1 MVSPLDGRTDG
12 GPWASPAL
20 LCLAL
25 ALALTL
31 IKGTQ
36 LFLRRQKLLKTFA
49 QFPGPPTHWLLGH
62 NLEFQLDQELGK
74 ISSLSEKY
82 PYAFPRWLGG
92 FLVLC
97 QIYHPDY
104 IKALLSRGDPKTKL
118 GYRFLIPW
126 IGKGLL
132 VSNGSRWFQ
141 HRKLL
146 TPGFHFDILKPY
158 VRLMADSATVMLD
171 KWEKL
176 AAQGETV
183 EMFQH
188 VSLMALDTILKCAFS
203 HHSNCQLVRDS
214 NSYTQAVSDL
224 TSLVAHRA
232 FHFQYHN
239 NFVYWLTRNGRR
251 FREACEKAH
260 RHTDQVIQKRKESLK
275 DEQELEKILKKRH
288 LDFLDIL
295 ICAKTEEGE
304 GLSDADLRAEVD
316 TFMFEGHDT
325 TASGISWT
333 LYCLALNPEHQQRCR
348 EEVQDVLGGRDTVQW
363 SDLAQLTYTTMC
375 IKESLRLY
383 PPVPVVSRQ
392 LSSPITFFDGRS
404 LPADQIISVHVYALH
419 RNPSVWPSPEL
430 FDPLRFSPEMKTS
443 RHPYA
448 FLPFIAGSRNC
459 IGQQFAMNELKVV
472 VAQCLLRFEFS
483 PDSSR
488 IPVPI
493 PHLILKS
500 KTGIHLRLRK
510 LPAS

>member
-1 MVSPLDGRTDG
+1 MVPPPDQGTG
-12 GPWASPAL
+12 WGPPASLAL

-25 ALALTL
+25 VLLL

-36 LFLRRQKLLKTFA
+36 LFLLKQKLLKTFA
-49 QFPGPPTHWLLGH
+49 QFPGPPAHWLLGH
-62 NLEFQLDQELGK
+62 NLEFQPSQELDK
-74 ISSLSEKY
+74 TSSLSEKY

-92 FLVLC
+92 FIVLC

-104 IKALLSRGDPKTKL
+104 MKAVLSRG
-118 GYRFLIPW
+118 GN
-126 IGKGLL
+126 GLL
-132 VSNGSRWFQ
+132 VSNGPQWFQ

-146 TPGFHFDILKPY
+146 TPGFHLNILKPY
-158 VRLMADSATVMLD
+158 VQLMADSATVMLD

-183 EMFQH
+183 ELFQH
-188 VSLMALDTILKCAFS
+188 ISLMALDTILKCAFS
-203 HHSNCQLVRDS
+203 HHSNCQLDRDS

-224 TSLVAHRA
+224 TSLITHRVL
-232 FHFQYHN
+232 HFQYHN
-239 NFVYWLTRNGRR
+239 NFVYWLTPSGRR
-251 FREACEKAH
+251 FRKACEKAH
-260 RHTDQVIQKRKESLK
+260 RHTDQVIQNRKELLK

-295 ICAKTEEGE
+295 ICAKVEEGE

-325 TASGISWT
+325 TASGISWA
-333 LYCLALNPEHQQRCR
+333 LYCLALHPEHQQRCR
-348 EEVQDVLGGRDTVQW
+348 EEIQEVLGGRDTVQW
-363 SDLAQLTYTTMC
+363 GDLAQLTYTTMC

-392 LSSPITFFDGRS
+392 LSTPITFFDGRS
-404 LPADQIISVHVYALH
+404 LPADQMVSLHLYALH

-430 FDPLRFSPEMKTS
+430 FDPMRFSPEMTTS

-448 FLPFIAGSRNC
+448 FLPFLAGSRNC
-459 IGQQFAMNELKVV
+459 IGQHFAMNELKVV
-472 VAQCLLRFEFS
+472 VAQSLLRFEFS
-483 PDSSR
+483 PDPTQ

-493 PHLILKS
+493 PQLVLKS
-500 KTGIHLRLRK
+500 KNGIHLNLRK
-510 LPAS
+510 LPVS